1 MTGYPKRLMKQIG
14 TQNLNLEM
22 EGLIFCNYKFETS
35 GCQEIDEKDSNTE
48 SINHNLE
55 INENTVNHVPLDKY
69 FRWPP
74 ANTEKGFRKN
84 PEESTYI

>member
-55 INENTVNHVPLDKY
+55 INENTRNHEPLDKY
-69 FRWPP
+69 F
-74 ANTEKGFRKN
+74 
-84 PEESTYI
+84 